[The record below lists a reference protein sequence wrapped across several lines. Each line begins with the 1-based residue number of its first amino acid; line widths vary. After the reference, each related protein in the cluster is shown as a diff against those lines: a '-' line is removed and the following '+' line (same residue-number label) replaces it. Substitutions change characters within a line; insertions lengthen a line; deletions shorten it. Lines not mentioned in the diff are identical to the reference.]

1 MKKLID
7 DTDYSTKRGA
17 AWNQARGRKL
27 GREVVESLEDAGV
40 VENPGKSVS
49 LGQRLEPRKSGLSVS
64 EGHFLPGFSTTP
76 ALPPRKEQPM
86 ILQSYLRTGGTLAAL
101 AETYAIKSVRHQTY
115 PNLVLF
121 KYSQI
126 ASDMSLPIVQESRG
140 VVLDENDDWRI
151 VSRAYEKFF
160 NYGEPNAAEI
170 DWATAVVQEKV
181 DGSLCTV
188 HEYAG
193 EWHVATT
200 GSPDASGPVN
210 SSDTTFAALFWQTL
224 GLYLGEDWDT
234 PPWESPDWCYL
245 FELTTPQ
252 NRVVVN
258 HQAASLTLLGVRDR
272 LSGQWVKT
280 SGAVMAQVVP
290 VVREFPLQS
299 FADIHATFDTMDPL
313 QQEGYVVV
321 DASGNRVKVK
331 HPGYVALHHMK
342 DGMTQKSIL
351 EVIQRGE
358 VPEVT
363 VHFPELAEA
372 FNQVKSRY
380 DALALAIDTAYFP
393 IKDIETQKDFAAQA
407 LAFPYSA
414 ALFDLRKGKA
424 ADGKDFLAKAMLPSL
439 MRLLDLKE
447 EPREDISAE

>member
-1 MKKLID
+1 
-7 DTDYSTKRGA
+7 
-17 AWNQARGRKL
+17 
-27 GREVVESLEDAGV
+27 
-40 VENPGKSVS
+40 
-49 LGQRLEPRKSGLSVS
+49 
-64 EGHFLPGFSTTP
+64 
-76 ALPPRKEQPM
+76 M
-86 ILQSYLRTGGTLAAL
+86 ILQDFLRTGGTLAAL
-101 AETYAIKSVRHQTY
+101 AETYTIKSVRHRTY
-115 PNLVLF
+115 PNLILF

-126 ASDMSLPIVQESRG
+126 ASDMSLPIVQECRG
-140 VVLDENDDWRI
+140 VILDENDDWRV
-151 VSRAYEKFF
+151 VSRAYDKFF

-170 DWATAVVQEKV
+170 DWDTAVVQEKV
-181 DGSLCTV
+181 DGTLCTV
-188 HEYAG
+188 YEYAG
-193 EWHVATT
+193 QRHVATT
-200 GSPDASGPVN
+200 GTPDAGGPVN
-210 SSDTTFAALFWQTL
+210 NGEMLFAALFWETL
-224 GLYLGEDWDT
+224 GLYLGVDWDT

-258 HQAASLTLLGVRDR
+258 HLAASLTLLGIRNR
-272 LSGQWVKT
+272 ASGQWVRT
-280 SGAVMAQVVP
+280 ADAVMAQVVP
-290 VVREFPLQS
+290 AVREFPLQS
-299 FADIHATFDTMDPL
+299 FADIQTTFDGMDPL

-321 DASGNRVKVK
+321 DALGNRVKVK

-372 FNQVKSRY
+372 FNQVKAKY
-380 DALALAIDTAYFP
+380 DALASAIDTAYAP
-393 IKDIETQKDFAAQA
+393 IKGVETQKDFAALA

-447 EPREDISAE
+447 EPAEDRSGE

>member
-1 MKKLID
+1 MANALYAR
-7 DTDYSTKRGA
+7 TMLAYPLTKG
-17 AWNQARGRKL
+17 
-27 GREVVESLEDAGV
+27 
-40 VENPGKSVS
+40 
-49 LGQRLEPRKSGLSVS
+49 
-64 EGHFLPGFSTTP
+64 T
-76 ALPPRKEQPM
+76 PM
-86 ILQSYLRTGGTLAAL
+86 ILQDFLRTGGTLAAL
-101 AETYAIKSVRHQTY
+101 AETYAIKSVRHKAY

-140 VVLDENDDWRI
+140 IVLDENDDWRV
-151 VSRAYEKFF
+151 VSRAYCKFF

-188 HEYAG
+188 FEYAG
-193 EWHVATT
+193 AWHVATT

-210 SSDTTFAALFWQTL
+210 SSDTTFAALFRETL

-234 PPWESPDWCYL
+234 PPWENPDWCYL

-258 HQAASLTLLGVRDR
+258 YLTASLTLLGVRDR
-272 LSGQWVKT
+272 SSGQWVKT
-280 SGAVMAQVVP
+280 SDTVMAQVVP

-299 FADIHATFDTMDPL
+299 FADIEATFDMMDPL
-313 QQEGYVVV
+313 QQEGYVVI
-321 DASGNRVKVK
+321 DAQGHRVKVK

-342 DGMTQKSIL
+342 DGMTTKSVL

-363 VHFPELAEA
+363 AHFPELADS
-372 FNQVKSRY
+372 FNAVKAQY
-380 DALALAIDTAYFP
+380 DTLAAEIDAAYLS
-393 IKDIETQKDFAAQA
+393 IKDIETQKEFAAQA
-407 LAFPYSA
+407 LPFPYSA
-414 ALFDLRKGKA
+414 ALFDLRKNKA

-447 EPREDISAE
+447 EPAEDRSGE